1 MDACIMADQ
10 AARLY
15 VTGPITII
23 GNFDLPTETL
33 WKIQL
38 ARYNRHRFTSVHALG
53 RSRHLSEGRCS
64 RFDLSGS
71 GGALFVRGSPHG
83 H

>member
-1 MDACIMADQ
+1 MNACIMAERKDG
-10 AARLY
+10 LY
-15 VTGPITII
+15 NAGPITVI

-33 WKIQL
+33 WKIRL
-38 ARYNRHRFTSVHALG
+38 ARYNRLRFISVHALD

-71 GGALFVRGSPHG
+71 DGALFVRGSPHR

>member
-1 MDACIMADQ
+1 MDACIMADR
-10 AARLY
+10 AAWLY
-15 VTGPITII
+15 VGVPITII

-33 WKIQL
+33 WKIRL
-38 ARYNRHRFTSVHALG
+38 ARYNRHRFTSVLALD

-71 GGALFVRGSPHG
+71 DGALFVRGSPHG